1 MEAQFTQ
8 PRLNQPPNCAMV
20 PVSDAASPERSRR
33 EMRELGIAL
42 KEWLEVY
49 KRNQIKEASY
59 ARLLTSY
66 QLMMH
71 FSICNIAVA
80 EVTTLDV
87 QRYINRLVEKGYA
100 RTTVLK
106 QYRLL
111 TAYYAYAARE
121 RLIDFS
127 PVLSVAMPKEEA
139 VQKKRRVPEA
149 YTVPQQ
155 KKLMAVLTTGSR
167 PEYDA
172 IVLMLETG
180 MRIGEALALTWR
192 DINWDRRAA
201 TISKTV
207 IRQRDGTCKVQESPK
222 SESSNRTIP
231 LSVRALTM
239 LERRYEDASSDEA
252 PVFAAPETEDIVTYN
267 AMKYYTVKACK
278 EAGIPYRGTHVFRH
292 TFATNCYHK
301 GCDVKLLSKMLGHSS
316 AAITYNVYIHLY
328 GDALEDMRG
337 IVG

>member
-1 MEAQFTQ
+1 
-8 PRLNQPPNCAMV
+8 
-20 PVSDAASPERSRR
+20 
-33 EMRELGIAL
+33 MRALGTAI
-42 KEWLEVY
+42 KEWMEVY
-49 KRNQIKEASY
+49 KKNQIKEASY

-66 QLMMH
+66 QLMMN
-71 FSICNIAVA
+71 FSICNTAVA

-87 QRYINRLVEKGYA
+87 QRYINKLVERGYA

-111 TAYYAYAARE
+111 TAYYTYAARE
-121 RLIDFS
+121 QLIDMS
-127 PVLSVAMPKEEA
+127 PVLSVSMPKEDV
-139 VQKKRRVPEA
+139 VQKKRKVPEA

-155 KKLMAVLTTGSR
+155 RKLMAVLTSSSR
-167 PEYDA
+167 PEHDVV
-172 IVLMLETG
+172 ILMLETG
-180 MRIGEALALTWR
+180 MRVGEALALTWN
-192 DINWDRRAA
+192 DIDWGRRAVR
-201 TISKTV
+201 ISKTV
-207 IRQRDGTCKVQESPK
+207 IRNRDGTYKVQESPK

-231 LSVRALTM
+231 LSARAYSV
-239 LERRYEDASSDEA
+239 LEHRYEDAPSDDGYVFTA
-252 PVFAAPETEDIVTYN
+252 PGTSDIVTYN

-301 GCDVKLLSKMLGHSS
+301 GCDVKLLSKMLGHAS

-328 GDALEDMRG
+328 GDALEEMRN